1 MDILESLKHDSI
13 KDVISILDT
22 AFLKGNEMVPQYRAM
37 QIANRAFLAHTA
49 IEKGF
54 KARLE
59 KAGLSYPKSG
69 SQGHDLHG
77 LYQLTKK
84 VTNGKWAGDLAN
96 AFKDAVSFYEYD
108 LEMLPYL
115 ETLETYLEK
124 VGSSKNFVEMRYW
137 LEDAYAVEEAV
148 EQIHHI
154 SLYLHKEVLE
164 ALWALV
170 GFDQERLVSE
180 RVEREVQRALEL
192 ELSYSPGTPDE
203 QACNE
208 LIQWLQTKPNYR
220 TALRQAVQQDY
231 AIEGISE
238 VGRIRL
244 REAFKRLS
252 KSDNPAFYPPPSAD
266 PAVAFYIG
274 TCRDLP
280 SGYSSG
286 YPGAQTMIKWTD
298 ESETSAKIFSPGGD
312 MLALITKHVQSRWHV
327 VGLLNHGGVLG
338 KSFEDAQNW
347 IVSQCCKQ
355 VTVVAGQ
362 QTSQLYICSGD
373 PYLPHSNMTRN
384 LDTTELDEPQEL
396 ELSFWDTDHELLPG
410 QQVTITLAFGGES
423 KTGDNLKGVVTKVER
438 QKVWITGH
446 KWIGLV

>member
-1 MDILESLKHDSI
+1 MDILESLKYESI

-69 SQGHDLHG
+69 NQGHDLHG

-84 VTNGKWAGDLAN
+84 VTNGKWADGLAN

-108 LEMLPYL
+108 LEMLPHL
-115 ETLETYLEK
+115 ETVETYLAK
-124 VGSSKNFVEMRYW
+124 VGSSKNFAEMRYW
-137 LEDAYAVEEAV
+137 LEDASAAEQAV

-180 RVEREVQRALEL
+180 RVESVVQRALEV
-192 ELSYSPGTPDE
+192 ELSYSPGTPEE

-208 LIQWLQTKPNYR
+208 LIQWLQTKLNCR
-220 TALRQAVQQDY
+220 TALREAVQQNY

-252 KSDNPAFYPPPSAD
+252 KSDNPAFYPSPSAD

-286 YPGAQTMIKWTD
+286 YPDAETMINWTD
-298 ESETSAKIFSPGGD
+298 GSKTSAQIFSPGGD
-312 MLALITKHVQSRWHV
+312 TLALITKHVQSRWHV
-327 VGLLNHGGVLG
+327 VALLNHGGVFS

-347 IVSQCCKQ
+347 VVSQCCKQ

-362 QTSQLYICSGD
+362 QTSQRYICSSD
-373 PYLPHSNMTRN
+373 SYLPHPNVGRN
-384 LDTTELDEPQEL
+384 LDTTEPDKPQEL

-410 QQVTITLAFGGES
+410 QQVTITLAFGDES
-423 KTGDNLKGVVTKVER
+423 KAGDNLGGVVAKVEQ
-438 QKVWITGH
+438 QKVWIMGH
-446 KWIGLV
+446 T